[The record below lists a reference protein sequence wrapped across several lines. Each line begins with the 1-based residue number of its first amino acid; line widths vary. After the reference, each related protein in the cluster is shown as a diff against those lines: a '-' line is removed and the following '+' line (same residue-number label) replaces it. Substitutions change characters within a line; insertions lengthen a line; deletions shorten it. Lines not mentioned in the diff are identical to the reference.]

1 VGANVNVLKGA
12 DEDPEVMVLLVVT
25 EELEL
30 VTEELELVTE
40 ELELVTEEVDR
51 VEDEDVEFFDTSGRG
66 AARAEPAKAARR
78 RSWSCM
84 SEKAS
89 V

>member
-1 VGANVNVLKGA
+1 MGANVNVLKGA
-12 DEDPEVMVLLVVT
+12 DEDLEVMVLLVVPK
-25 EELEL
+25 ELEL
-30 VTEELELVTE
+30 VT
-40 ELELVTEEVDR
+40 TEEVDM

>member
-12 DEDPEVMVLLVVT
+12 DEDLEVVVLLVVPK
-25 EELEL
+25 ELEL
-30 VTEELELVTE
+30 VA
-40 ELELVTEEVDR
+40 EEVDM
-51 VEDEDVEFFDTSGRG
+51 VEAEDVEFFDTCGGG

-78 RSWSCM
+78 RSWSCI
-84 SEKAS
+84 SGKAS

>member
-12 DEDPEVMVLLVVT
+12 DEDPEVMVLLV
-25 EELEL
+25 
-30 VTEELELVTE
+30 VTE

>member
-12 DEDPEVMVLLVVT
+12 DEDLEVMVLLVVT
-25 EELEL
+25 K
-30 VTEELELVTE
+30 

-51 VEDEDVEFFDTSGRG
+51 VDDEDVEFFDTSGRG

-78 RSWSCM
+78 TSWSCM